1 MNIDYSTVAFLAV
14 TFFAG
19 FFGMKFLSAQ
29 RDMFR
34 REVNERIKDLEDH
47 IFREQERTWERVSEM
62 NRRIDEHK
70 KFCED
75 RETSCTNKSYYN
87 TGT

>member
-1 MNIDYSTVAFLAV
+1 MSIDYSSVAFLAV
-14 TFFAG
+14 TFLAG
-19 FFGMKFLSAQ
+19 FFAMKFFSAQ

-34 REVNERIKDLEDH
+34 HEFRERIKDLEDH
-47 IFREQERTWERVSEM
+47 IFREQERVWERMAQME
-62 NRRIDEHK
+62 NRVAEHK

-75 RETSCTNKSYYN
+75 RESCNKSYYN